1 MGDKP
6 ATIVTSD
13 FTNNEHANTFFQAT
27 SASQNILLAC
37 AGGGFDIIS
46 GLPLYFFFRN
56 LGKNVVLANLSFSAL
71 NFSNSKKVCSGTYR
85 VDNNSQELPYFPE
98 KFVLDW
104 LRAER
109 GEQASMYAFPDQI
122 GVRPLAAAY
131 AKIIKTHQIDTVIL
145 VDGGTDSLM
154 FGDETRVG
162 TIIEDACSIAAVS
175 QQPHIKSYL
184 AAIGFGVE
192 HDFNHHACLENI
204 ATLTKHDQF
213 LGNVAITKSMPEGE
227 AFLQLVEYLNQHMP
241 LHRSIVMNSI
251 ASAVKGEFGDLHFT
265 QRTKDTAQFISPL
278 MNMYW
283 FFELQGIYARIGFA
297 KNIINTETK
306 ADIVNVYQDYRQ
318 NTAKRPEQS
327 IPIK

>member
-1 MGDKP
+1 MQIP
-6 ATIVTSD
+6 
-13 FTNNEHANTFFQAT
+13 FFQAT
-27 SASQNILLAC
+27 STSQNILLAG
-37 AGGGFDIIS
+37 AGGGFDIVS
-46 GLPLYFFFRN
+46 GLPLYFFFRS

-71 NFSNSKKVCSGTYR
+71 NFSNSKEVCFGTYL
-85 VDNNSQELPYFPE
+85 VNEDAQALPYFPE
-98 KFVLDW
+98 KFIFDW
-104 LRAER
+104 LHEER
-109 GEQASMYAFPDQI
+109 GEQASMYAFSDQM
-122 GVRPLAAAY
+122 GARPLAEGY
-131 AKIIKTHQIDTVIL
+131 AEIIKTHQIDTIVL

-162 TIIEDACSIAAVS
+162 TIIEDACSIVAAS
-175 QQPHIKSYL
+175 QQPNIKTYL

-283 FFELQGIYARIGFA
+283 FFELQGIYERIGFA

-306 ADIVNVYQDYRQ
+306 TDIVKVYQGYRQ
-318 NTAKRPEQS
+318 NTARRFEQN
-327 IPIK
+327 IPLK